1 MADKVKIEIGGD
13 ASGAEATIK
22 DLEKAYFKAFDKMAG
37 KAEGTSDE
45 VTKSFQKMGLR
56 TEKSIKESS
65 AKAKKDFEKIRD
77 SGVASAN
84 DIRRAHNLMTAKLK
98 KNSRELS
105 TSSKKIG
112 DIFRN
117 IKGTII
123 AATIAAAGFFGVKV
137 FGEAIKFESALLDL
151 QKVMSSTEGDAKQF
165 TAVSEELAKKFGVSS
180 AEVLQGAANF
190 KQAGFS
196 LQEAF
201 QLQEQALKLVVAG
214 DLEAAEAAELLVS
227 TLKGFEAPASEAARL
242 TDVLN
247 EVSNKYAT
255 NLQQLAIG
263 MAEVSPIAKLMG
275 FTFEETAGLLTP
287 IIEIFRSGS
296 ESAQGFRTGLLKL
309 IDDAEPVRQALHSLG
324 VDQRDLVNKS
334 MRSGKDIVE
343 DVAAAFIG
351 LEENQKLV
359 FATQLVG
366 IRQAAKMV
374 QVFDGLS
381 KTTEITNVAL
391 KAQGSINKEVN
402 IRLASTA
409 VKGKKAA
416 QSFNIM
422 AKTVG
427 NILLPVWNSLLD
439 VAIVTFDVLAKG
451 FVATKNFIDSLP
463 DFTRFVIPFLG
474 LIKKS
479 KEQVQQTKDLV
490 KANDAFE
497 ESEKEVK
504 KKVEATSKAFEER
517 RKLRQEDAQNAS
529 DAASEELA
537 AVTLTLT
544 AQQEKNKVIKDS
556 IQSVKASLRELER
569 ELTSASSFTEKVLD
583 SIAKSQKTIAQ
594 QGLDPLEKLLDN
606 LERAQADFR
615 LAVKAE
621 SAGNTEE
628 ARELTLSA
636 VEAANAIL
644 EVQKGAAEGSEVTTS
659 ELTRATRQADMLVAS
674 AVKFSQTMEQAAKD
688 AIPPVQEELAGLEA
702 DLKAG
707 QDQLTVLKESIKIAT
722 VEAETLKAVLSQDT
736 TATHTQ
742 VINTINTGGAAPNI
756 PGFSTGVKLPGY
768 GGGDKILARLEAG
781 ERVIKKEAVRN
792 LEGLGGRAMIA
803 LQKGDVRGLVE
814 SLPAYR
820 EGGKVEA
827 PSQSQSP
834 IGTTNVNLS
843 LGNKSFP
850 MEARKSVAD
859 EFAEEIKSINIVRS
873 RKPNPF

>member
-13 ASGAEATIK
+13 TSGAEASIK
-22 DLEKAYFKAFDKMAG
+22 DLEQVTKKSFEKMAQE
-37 KAEGTSDE
+37 AEEAADD
-45 VTKSFQKMGLR
+45 VAKSFKRAGIR
-56 TEKSIKESS
+56 TEKEIKASS
-65 AKAKKDFEKIRD
+65 KKARKDFEKIRD

-84 DIRRAHNLMTAKLK
+84 DIKRAHTAMTAKLK

-105 TSSKKIG
+105 TSSKRIG
-112 DIFRN
+112 DIFKN

-123 AATIAAAGFFGVKV
+123 AATVAAAGFFGVKV

-151 QKVMSSTEGDAKQF
+151 QKVMTDTEGDAKQF

-201 QLQEQALKLVVAG
+201 QLQEQALKLVIAG
-214 DLEAAEAAELLVS
+214 DIEAAEASEILVS
-227 TLKGFEAPASEAARL
+227 TLKGFKAPASEAARL

-255 NLQQLAIG
+255 NLKELAIG
-263 MAEVSPIAKLMG
+263 MADVSPIARIMG

-287 IIEIFRSGS
+287 IIEVFRSGS

-309 IDDAEPVRQALHSLG
+309 LDDAVPVTNALHDLG
-324 VDQRDLVNKS
+324 VDQKELNGK
-334 MRSGKDIVE
+334 MRSGKDIIA
-343 DVAAAFIG
+343 DVAAAFRNVAP
-351 LEENQKLV
+351 EMKLV

-374 QVFDGLS
+374 EVYDGLALS
-381 KTTEITNVAL
+381 TEITTAAM
-391 KAQGSINKEVN
+391 KAQGSINKEVE

-409 VKGKKAA
+409 QKGKKAA

-422 AKTVG
+422 AKNLG
-427 NILLPVWNSLLD
+427 NILLPIWNSLLD
-439 VAIVTFDVLAKG
+439 IAIETFDVLALG
-451 FVATKNFIDSLP
+451 FTATKQFIDNLP

-474 LIKKS
+474 LVKAS
-479 KEQVQQTKDLV
+479 KEQKVVTEKLV
-490 KANDAFE
+490 KANDDFV
-497 ESEKEVK
+497 ESEAEVK
-504 KKVEATSKAFEER
+504 KKVEATAKAFEER
-517 RKLRQEDAQNAS
+517 RKLRIEDAQSAS
-529 DAASEELA
+529 DAANKELA
-537 AVTLTLT
+537 AVTLSLT
-544 AQQEKNKVIKDS
+544 AQQEKNRAIKDS
-556 IQSVKASLRELER
+556 ISAVKASLRDLEKELQ
-569 ELTSASSFTEKVLD
+569 TASSFTEKILA

-594 QGLDPLEKLLDN
+594 AGLDPLEKLLDN

-615 LAVKAE
+615 TAVKAE
-621 SAGNTEE
+621 GEGNVEQ
-628 ARELTLSA
+628 ARTLTLSA

-644 EVQKGAAEGSEVTTS
+644 EVQKGATEGSEVTTS
-659 ELTRATRQADMLVAS
+659 ELTRATAQADRLVAS
-674 AVKFSQTMEQAAKD
+674 ALKFSQAMEVSAAE
-688 AIPPVQEELAGLEA
+688 AIPSVQEELAGLEA

-707 QDQLTVLKESIKIAT
+707 ETQLTILKLSIKQATTDAEKLKEIL
-722 VEAETLKAVLSQDT
+722 ERNT

-742 VINTINTGGAAPNI
+742 VINTINTGGASNTNI

-792 LEGLGGRAMIA
+792 LEGLGSRAMNA
-803 LQKGDVRGLVE
+803 LQKGDIRGLVE
-814 SLPAYR
+814 SLPLPGFNQ
-820 EGGKVEA
+820 GGKVEV
-827 PSQSQSP
+827 QSP
-834 IGTTNVNLS
+834 SGTTNVNMN

-850 MEARKSVAD
+850 MVAERSVAD

-873 RKPNPF
+873 RKSNPY